1 MRQAGTSSRLPH
13 TELLHNSDIRC
24 PAGSVPNWA
33 ERLSLTMYSRVLVPL
48 DGSDVAEEALGKA
61 TELANLLNVPI
72 HLIRVVDTYRAQ
84 AIPATGMALDYS
96 MLAELAEEEMED
108 AREYMTTS
116 VDALSK
122 EGLEATGDVLHGP
135 IAQQIVGATKPG
147 DVIVMSSH
155 GRTGIKRWFLGSVAE
170 EVIRRADVPVLL
182 IRSHGA
188 AHAS

>member
-1 MRQAGTSSRLPH
+1 
-13 TELLHNSDIRC
+13 
-24 PAGSVPNWA
+24 
-33 ERLSLTMYSRVLVPL
+33 MYSRVLIPL

-61 TELANLLNVPI
+61 KELARLLNVPI
-72 HLIRVVDTYRAQ
+72 KLIRVVDTYRAQ

-108 AREYMTTS
+108 ARDYMTAS
-116 VDALSK
+116 VNALVQ
-122 EGLEATGDVLHGP
+122 EGLSATGDVLHGP
-135 IAQQIVGATKPG
+135 IAQQIVDAAKPD

-170 EVIRRADVPVLL
+170 EVIRRANVPVLL

-188 AHAS
+188 AKAS